1 MEHLF
6 TTKEAD
12 KHFWELLTDV
22 PKVQKPIA
30 LLLAVLNCVI
40 PGAGS
45 VVISF
50 MRDERQLAW
59 SWDKTT
65 FITGVIQLLL
75 IYWYIG
81 YAFGAFW
88 SYLFI
93 K

>member
-22 PKVQKPIA
+22 PKVKKPIA

-50 MRDERQLAW
+50 MGDERQLAW

-65 FITGVIQLLL
+65 FITGVIPRRKALSREAAQCERAE
-75 IYWYIG
+75 G
-81 YAFGAFW
+81 D
-88 SYLFI
+88 
-93 K
+93 